1 MGCMTKAVTPSRD
14 PTSDRGSISCLVAAT
29 RRRVFS
35 VNGDCVVTQF
45 QEVAH
50 QVLGVKKTKVLIL
63 LLKKQ
68 KSRSSRVGDGDLV
81 RRPSEAPPPQSEVSP
96 VSSLPP
102 SDPSLFLQLVSVI
115 SQNWL

>member
-1 MGCMTKAVTPSRD
+1 MTR
-14 PTSDRGSISCLVAAT
+14 
-29 RRRVFS
+29 
-35 VNGDCVVTQF
+35 F

-50 QVLGVKKTKVLIL
+50 QVLVVKKTDVLIL

-81 RRPSEAPPPQSEVSP
+81 RQPAEAPPPQSD

-102 SDPSLFLQLVSVI
+102 SDPSPFLQLVSVI